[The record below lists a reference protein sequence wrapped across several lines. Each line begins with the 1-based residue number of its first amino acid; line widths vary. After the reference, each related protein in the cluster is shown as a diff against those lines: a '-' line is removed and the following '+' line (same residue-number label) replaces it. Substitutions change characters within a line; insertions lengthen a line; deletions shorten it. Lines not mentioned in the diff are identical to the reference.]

1 MQVLVPGVVVAA
13 VSAGALRAFVAGHAD
28 LSTAGTVFC
37 GVFVQALPFLG
48 LGVVVSG
55 LIAVFVSPERL
66 ARWLPKRTGAAIL
79 AAGISG
85 AALPGCECGSV
96 LARSSLVSSKFFL
109 DFEMGICPRLPD
121 LTRYSAGTIAAV
133 FAGVGFAAETDSIC
147 DKWEMRACSAG
158 LGSTDVMRS
167 SAN

>member
-1 MQVLVPGVVVAA
+1 LRIAATRRLWAPRAVRGWHDEAVTVAPRRPALRVGSMQVLVAGVVVAA
-13 VSAGALRAFVAGHAD
+13 VSAGTLRAFVAGHAD

-66 ARWLPKRTGAAIL
+66 ARWLPRRTGVAIL
-79 AAGISG
+79 AAGVSG

-96 LARSSLVSSKFFL
+96 PVAR
-109 DFEMGICPRLPD
+109 R
-121 LTRYSAGTIAAV
+121 
-133 FAGVGFAAETDSIC
+133 
-147 DKWEMRACSAG
+147 
-158 LGSTDVMRS
+158 
-167 SAN
+167 

>member
-1 MQVLVPGVVVAA
+1 MQVLAAGVVVAA
-13 VSAGALRAFVAGHAD
+13 AFAGALRAFVAGHAD

-66 ARWLPKRTGAAIL
+66 ARWLPRRPAVAVL
-79 AAGISG
+79 AAGVGG

-96 LARSSLVSSKFFL
+96 P
-109 DFEMGICPRLPD
+109 I
-121 LTRYSAGTIAAV
+121 
-133 FAGVGFAAETDSIC
+133 
-147 DKWEMRACSAG
+147 
-158 LGSTDVMRS
+158 
-167 SAN
+167 